1 VDLVQKDHVRWAQLY
16 AGGVQNTKDTRHH
29 APTRATLPSPDG
41 GWYAAGMDFS
51 ITDEDR
57 LLQQSVRDFVE
68 QQANAV
74 WQEIETS
81 DRLPASLIDG
91 ARDVGL
97 LGLSIPPEY
106 GGLGLSVVQKTLAHE
121 MLGRGPWGLAS
132 FISVHTGI
140 GCVGIVRFA
149 SREQKARY
157 LPKMASG
164 EWIGSFALTEP
175 QSGSDAAALQ
185 TKAERRGDSYILNG
199 RKTFITNA
207 PRAHHFVTFARTSAG
222 VSAFIV
228 DADSPGVQIGQ
239 VFDTTGHRGS
249 QISEVVF
256 EDARIPA
263 EALIGEEGQGMEY
276 AKRCLSEGRTTL
288 SARCVGSAQ
297 KAMELAV
304 EYAEQRRTFGKPL
317 IEHQALAFRLAQ
329 MSVRTEAARLVV
341 YRSAWILDQGGQAIR
356 ESSTAK
362 YLAAE
367 GAWQTVDDAMQIFGG
382 YGYIHN
388 EYMIER
394 IWRDLRV
401 ARVYDGS
408 SEVQQIV
415 IAGRLRKGDLQT
427 DWR

>member
-1 VDLVQKDHVRWAQLY
+1 
-16 AGGVQNTKDTRHH
+16 
-29 APTRATLPSPDG
+29 
-41 GWYAAGMDFS
+41 MDFS
-51 ITDEDR
+51 ITDDDR

-68 QQANAV
+68 QQGNAV
-74 WQEIETS
+74 WQEIETT
-81 DRLPASLIDG
+81 DQLPPRLIAG

-106 GGLGLSVVQKTLAHE
+106 GGLGLTVVQKTLAHE

-140 GCVGIVRFA
+140 GCVGIVRFGNT
-149 SREQKARY
+149 EQKARY
-157 LPKMASG
+157 LPKMATG

-185 TKAERRGDSYILNG
+185 TKAERRGDGYLLNG

-207 PRAHHFVTFARTSAG
+207 PKAHHFVTFARTSAG
-222 VSAFIV
+222 ISAFIV

-263 EALIGEEGQGMEY
+263 AALIGEEGQGMEY

-288 SARCVGSAQ
+288 SARCVGAAQ
-297 KAMELAV
+297 KAMELAI
-304 EYAEQRRTFGKPL
+304 EYAEQRRTFGKLL

-329 MSVRTEAARLVV
+329 MSARTEAARLVV

-415 IAGRLRKGDLQT
+415 IAGRLRKGDVQT
-427 DWR
+427 EWR

>member
-1 VDLVQKDHVRWAQLY
+1 
-16 AGGVQNTKDTRHH
+16 
-29 APTRATLPSPDG
+29 
-41 GWYAAGMDFS
+41 MDFS
-51 ITDEDR
+51 ITDDDR
-57 LLQQSVRDFVE
+57 LLQQSVRDFAE
-68 QQANAV
+68 QQGNGV
-74 WQEIETS
+74 WKQIEAT
-81 DRLPASLIDG
+81 DQLPPSLIAG

-97 LGLSIPPEY
+97 LGLSIPQEY

-140 GCVGIVRFA
+140 GCVGIVRFG
-149 SREQKARY
+149 SPQQKARY
-157 LPKMASG
+157 LPKMATG

-185 TKAERRGDSYILNG
+185 TKAERRGDGYVLNG
-199 RKTFITNA
+199 RKIFITNA
-207 PRAHHFVTFARTSAG
+207 PKAHHFVTFARSAAG

-228 DADSPGVQIGQ
+228 DADVAGVQIGQ

-249 QISEVVF
+249 QIAEVVF

-263 EALIGEEGQGMEY
+263 EALLGEEGQGFEY

-288 SARCVGSAQ
+288 SARCVGAAQ
-297 KAMELAV
+297 KAMELAL

-317 IEHQALAFRLAQ
+317 AEHQALAFKMAQ
-329 MSVRTEAARLVV
+329 MSARTEAARLVV

-415 IAGRLRKGDLQT
+415 IAGRLRKGDVQT
-427 DWR
+427 EWR

>member
-1 VDLVQKDHVRWAQLY
+1 
-16 AGGVQNTKDTRHH
+16 
-29 APTRATLPSPDG
+29 
-41 GWYAAGMDFS
+41 MDFS
-51 ITDEDR
+51 ITEEDR
-57 LLQQSVRDFVE
+57 LLQQSVRDFAE

-74 WQEIETS
+74 WQEIEAT
-81 DRLPASLIDG
+81 DQLPASLIEG

-140 GCVGIVRFA
+140 GCVGIVRFGNA
-149 SREQKARY
+149 EQKARY

-164 EWIGSFALTEP
+164 EWIGAFALTEP

-185 TKAERRGDSYILNG
+185 TKAERRGDSYVLNG

-222 VSAFIV
+222 ISAFIV
-228 DADSPGVQIGQ
+228 DADAPGVQIGQ

-263 EALIGEEGQGMEY
+263 AALIGEEGQGMEY

-297 KAMELAV
+297 KAMELAL

-317 IEHQALAFRLAQ
+317 IEHQALAFRMAQ
-329 MSVRTEAARLVV
+329 MSARTEAARLVV

-382 YGYIHN
+382 YGYIHK

-415 IAGRLRKGDLQT
+415 IAGRLRKGDVQT
-427 DWR
+427 EWR

>member
-1 VDLVQKDHVRWAQLY
+1 
-16 AGGVQNTKDTRHH
+16 
-29 APTRATLPSPDG
+29 
-41 GWYAAGMDFS
+41 MDFS
-51 ITDEDR
+51 ISDDDR
-57 LLQQSVRDFVE
+57 LLQQSVREFVE
-68 QQANAV
+68 QQGNAV
-74 WQEIETS
+74 WRQIEQT

-97 LGLSIPPEY
+97 LGLSIPPEF

-140 GCVGIVRFA
+140 GCVGIVRFGNQQ
-149 SREQKARY
+149 QKARY
-157 LPKMASG
+157 LPKMATG
-164 EWIGSFALTEP
+164 EWIGAFALTEP

-185 TKAERRGDSYILNG
+185 TRAERQGDSYILNG
-199 RKTFITNA
+199 RKIFITNA
-207 PRAHHFVTFARTSAG
+207 PKAHHFVTFARTSAG
-222 VSAFIV
+222 VSALIV
-228 DADSPGVQIGQ
+228 DADCAGVQIGQ

-256 EDARIPA
+256 EDARVPV

-288 SARCVGSAQ
+288 SARCVGAAQ
-297 KAMELAV
+297 KAMELAL

-317 IEHQALAFRLAQ
+317 IEHQALAFKMAQ
-329 MSVRTEAARLVV
+329 MSARTEASRLVV

-415 IAGRLRKGDLQT
+415 IAGRLRKGDVQT
-427 DWR
+427 EWR

>member
-1 VDLVQKDHVRWAQLY
+1 
-16 AGGVQNTKDTRHH
+16 
-29 APTRATLPSPDG
+29 
-41 GWYAAGMDFS
+41 MDFS
-51 ITDEDR
+51 IAAEDR
-57 LLQQSVRDFVE
+57 QLQQSVRDFIE
-68 QQANAV
+68 RQANAV
-74 WQEIETS
+74 WQEIERT
-81 DRLPASLIDG
+81 DTLPPALIAG

-97 LGLSIPPEY
+97 LGLSIPVEY
-106 GGLGLSVVQKTLAHE
+106 GGLGLSVVQKTLCHE

-140 GCVGIVRFA
+140 GCVGIVRFGSEA
-149 SREQKARY
+149 QKRRY

-185 TKAERRGDSYILNG
+185 TRAERRGDHYVVSG
-199 RKTFITNA
+199 HKTFITNA
-207 PRAHHFVTFARTSAG
+207 PRAHHFVTFARTAAG
-222 VSAFIV
+222 ISAFII
-228 DADSPGVQIGQ
+228 DADAPGVSIGQ

-256 EDARIPA
+256 DDARIPA
-263 EALIGEEGQGMEY
+263 EALLGEEGKGMEY

-288 SARCVGSAQ
+288 SARCVGSGQ

-304 EYAEQRRTFGKPL
+304 EYAEQRKTFGKPL

-329 MSVRTEAARLVV
+329 MSARTEAARLVV

-367 GAWQTVDDAMQIFGG
+367 GAWQTVDDALQIFGG
-382 YGYIHN
+382 YGYIRG
-388 EYMIER
+388 EYMIDR
-394 IWRDLRV
+394 LWRDLRV

-415 IAGRLRKGDLQT
+415 IAGRLRKGDVET
-427 DWR
+427 AWGEG